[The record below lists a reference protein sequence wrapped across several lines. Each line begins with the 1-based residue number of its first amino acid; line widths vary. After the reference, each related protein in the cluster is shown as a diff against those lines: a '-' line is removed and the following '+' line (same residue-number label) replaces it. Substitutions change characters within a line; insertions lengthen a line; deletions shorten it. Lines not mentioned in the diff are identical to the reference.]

1 MFSFKEII
9 KAIVAD
15 PSQSLGQ
22 LLFQDF
28 TSVNNVISGLKL
40 DLISTLHELFTQR
53 AILLPNAVAIESN
66 DQKNYLC
73 RIKQNDQSN
82 GKLFVV

>member
-28 TSVNNVISGLKL
+28 ASVNVINGPL
-40 DLISTLHELFTQR
+40 DYPISTLHEFLPR
-53 AILLPNAVAIESN
+53 AILLP
-66 DQKNYLC
+66 LL
-73 RIKQNDQSN
+73 R
-82 GKLFVV
+82 

>member
-1 MFSFKEII
+1 LNYKLLNNPKAYEAFEVFLNASGTEKNLVLNGLTMRNQETVEKMMFFFKEII

-28 TSVNNVISGLKL
+28 VNNVIR
-40 DLISTLHELFTQR
+40 T
-53 AILLPNAVAIESN
+53 
-66 DQKNYLC
+66 
-73 RIKQNDQSN
+73 
-82 GKLFVV
+82 

>member
-28 TSVNNVISGLKL
+28 TSVNNVIKW
-40 DLISTLHELFTQR
+40 T
-53 AILLPNAVAIESN
+53 
-66 DQKNYLC
+66 
-73 RIKQNDQSN
+73 
-82 GKLFVV
+82 